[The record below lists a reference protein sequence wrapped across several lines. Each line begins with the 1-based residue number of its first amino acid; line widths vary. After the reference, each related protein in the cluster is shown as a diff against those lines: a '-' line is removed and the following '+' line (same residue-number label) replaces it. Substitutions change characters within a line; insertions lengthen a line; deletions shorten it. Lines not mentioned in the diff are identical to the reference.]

1 MMSLLPPEHR
11 EALELAEIEGLSQ
24 QAIAER
30 LGLSLSGAKSR
41 VQRGRA
47 ALREVVE
54 ACCRVDF
61 DRRGQVL
68 DWERREGGCT
78 SCE

>member
-1 MMSLLPPEHR
+1 
-11 EALELAEIEGLSQ
+11 
-24 QAIAER
+24 
-30 LGLSLSGAKSR
+30 

-68 DWERREGGCT
+68 DWERREGGCR